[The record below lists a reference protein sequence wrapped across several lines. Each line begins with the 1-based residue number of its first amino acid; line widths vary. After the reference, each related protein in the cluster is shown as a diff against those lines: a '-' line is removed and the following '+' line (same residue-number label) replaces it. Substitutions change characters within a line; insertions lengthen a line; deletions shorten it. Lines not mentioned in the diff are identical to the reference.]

1 MNVKM
6 FKAKKDTHRFKK
18 NQNVWIAE
26 EYGNHAYVFFKWRGS
41 GRFVSGVI
49 GKWDHKGDWNSVI
62 GDGFKTV
69 DVEESFANRIDVSM
83 VK

>member
-1 MNVKM
+1 MDN
-6 FKAKKDTHRFKK
+6 
-18 NQNVWIAE
+18 I
-26 EYGNHAYVFFKWRGS
+26 FFKWRGS

-49 GKWDHKGDWNSVI
+49 GKWDHKGDWNSAI

-69 DVEESFANRIDVSM
+69 DVEESFANRIEISM